1 MSAEQL
7 FRSGL
12 RSGVFPWACQSW
24 LHAEAL
30 ATLAE
35 LNEQCLELLCA
46 QAAAP
51 AQSRPA
57 LLAQLE
63 PLWSGL
69 DTDARR
75 RAARCPFL
83 LVDAGFTHDADLP
96 WGAQSAVRDRE
107 PPPPRAAFFTV
118 PRAVEVARLVLAY
131 TWHLVRSERAAA
143 RLFLGLPARCAERM
157 AGCSLRQALEAAE
170 REPGLLRPRWSDR
183 PGVWRELLRAAG
195 SEESAGMDQFR
206 THGLQLLAADALAGS
221 QRP

>member
-1 MSAEQL
+1 MSAEQRIRGEL
-7 FRSGL
+7 HP
-12 RSGVFPWACQSW
+12 GVFPWACQSW

-51 AQSRPA
+51 AHPGPA

-69 DTDARR
+69 DADARR

-83 LVDAGFTHDADLP
+83 LVDAGFTHAADLP
-96 WGAQSAVRDRE
+96 WGMPITVCDRE
-107 PPPPRAAFFTV
+107 PPQARAAFFTV
-118 PRAVEVARLVLAY
+118 PRAIEVARLVLAY
-131 TWHLVRSERAAA
+131 AWHLARSERAAA

-157 AGCSLRQALEAAE
+157 AACSLRQAIEAAE
-170 REPGLLRPRWSDR
+170 SEPGLLRPRWSDR
-183 PGVWRELLRAAG
+183 LGVWRELLRAGASG
-195 SEESAGMDQFR
+195 ESSAMDRFR
-206 THGLQLLAADALAGS
+206 THGLQLLAAEALAGS
-221 QRP
+221 KQP

>member
-7 FRSGL
+7 FRGAL
-12 RSGVFPWACQSW
+12 RPGVFPWACQSW

-51 AQSRPA
+51 ARSPPP
-57 LLAQLE
+57 LLAELE

-69 DTDARR
+69 DGEARR

-96 WGAQSAVRDRE
+96 RGTQMAVRDRE
-107 PPPPRAAFFTV
+107 PPQPRAAFFTV

-131 TWHLVRSERAAA
+131 AWHLVRSERTAA

-170 REPGLLRPRWSDR
+170 SEPGILRPRWSDR
-183 PGVWRELLRAAG
+183 PGVWRELLRAAA
-195 SEESAGMDQFR
+195 SEESTAMERFR
-206 THGLQLLAADALAGS
+206 THGLQLLAADALARAKG
-221 QRP
+221 P